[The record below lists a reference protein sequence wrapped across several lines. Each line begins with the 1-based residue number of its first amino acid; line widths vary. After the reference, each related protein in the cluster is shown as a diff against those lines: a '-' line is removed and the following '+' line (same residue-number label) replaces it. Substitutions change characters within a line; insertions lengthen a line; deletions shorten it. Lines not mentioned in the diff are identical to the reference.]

1 MRDPAFGKS
10 MEVLIRGGAALASTQ
25 VKLHTFEEKQGDVTI
40 FGYRFDE
47 DAKFP
52 ADEQNLRFNFTPSF
66 AVVKRH
72 SLAASNLDLCKE
84 SVDILQKGI
93 FWLVRFP
100 EIPEPPSHAKGG
112 GDFLNASPEALLTQ
126 TILSQAITEAEA
138 KQQVERLLKFTQ
150 KLGSLRFETDYSAK
164 DFRFDINWRFD
175 KSTR

>member
-66 AVVKRH
+66 AVVKDH
-72 SLAASNLDLCKE
+72 FLAASNLDLCKE
-84 SVDILQKGI
+84 LVDILQREDPGK
-93 FWLVRFP
+93 FVSQNMQSRLY
-100 EIPEPPSHAKGG
+100 AKGG

-150 KLGSLRFETDYSAK
+150 KLGSLRFETDYTAK